1 MTASASKQVTKLA
14 GKSLYK
20 KIRAE
25 IIALKFA
32 PGQLLSENELAQKY
46 NASRTPIR
54 DALKLLEREGL
65 IVVSARRRTMV
76 APLDLDAYR
85 QAVFARDIIETAA
98 AGEAARL
105 CESNSEIRLSENVR
119 AQRDAISNEGIAAFD
134 ALDMEFHKIVLRIAS
149 LDNFGQMIDGLRG
162 QTDRM
167 RVAHLAML
175 ARHDRSGVIDQ
186 HEVIAQAIETG
197 NQAVARRE
205 MSKHVL
211 SVFHRVV
218 LLAGTHPDIFDGEV
232 ESNLERL
239 QSFAAVKSKEYNQ

>member
-1 MTASASKQVTKLA
+1 
-14 GKSLYK
+14 
-20 KIRAE
+20 
-25 IIALKFA
+25 
-32 PGQLLSENELAQKY
+32 
-46 NASRTPIR
+46 
-54 DALKLLEREGL
+54 
-65 IVVSARRRTMV
+65 MV

-167 RVAHLAML
+167 RVAHLAKL

-218 LLAGTHPDIFDGEV
+218 LLAGTHPDFFDGEV